1 MALYFKQQGS
11 TITQEKPP
19 VVASTV
25 KVESVVLPEES
36 VATLPDLRLELR
48 KRNNRL
54 WHLIFDQG
62 MNVASFCRAYGFCSG
77 SQSIIGDYL
86 NLNRS
91 PYNKRDGSPT
101 GMALRLAVIAKC
113 VVEDLFPVE
122 LYALSMVSER
132 MVAEIPSHAFCS
144 LGAARRLTATGDT
157 PIELVRRGEL
167 RQVIEQKLDTLYPRE
182 ALVLK
187 SRYGLVGDGVEQTLD
202 EVANS
207 LGVSKERIRQIEAKA
222 LRKLRHPSRAKA
234 LREYVVGMS

>member
-11 TITQEKPP
+11 TVVQEKP
-19 VVASTV
+19 VVVPTPTAV
-25 KVESVVLPEES
+25 KVESVVVPEES
-36 VATLPDLRLELR
+36 VVTLPDLRLELR

-62 MNVASFCRAYGFCSG
+62 MNVASFCRAYGFG
-77 SQSIIGDYL
+77 GGNQGIVGDFL
-86 NLNRS
+86 NLTRS
-91 PYNKRDGSPT
+91 PYSKRDGSPT
-101 GMALRLAVIAKC
+101 GMALRLAAIAKC

-144 LGAARRLTATGDT
+144 LGAARRLVATGEA
-157 PIELVRRGEL
+157 PIALVRRGEL

-187 SRYGLVGDGVEQTLD
+187 GRYGLIDGVEQTLD
-202 EVANS
+202 EVANN
-207 LGVSKERIRQIEAKA
+207 LGVTRERIRQIEAKA

-234 LREYVVGMS
+234 LREYHEEL